1 MSSCGGNCGCAS
13 AAAPREGTSCPLC
26 GGSNA
31 CQMTTDAPYKG
42 PCWCMRV
49 EMPDSLL
56 RRVPSGERGRT
67 CICHRCVAE
76 ARRAEKWI
84 PKARAG
90 EFYFT
95 EDGRFVFT
103 ADYHLRRGYC
113 CGSGCRHCPF
123 DAEGRPRAE
132 VLEQASLKDA

>member
-1 MSSCGGNCGCAS
+1 
-13 AAAPREGTSCPLC
+13 
-26 GGSNA
+26 
-31 CQMTTDAPYKG
+31 MTTDAPYKG

>member
-1 MSSCGGNCGCAS
+1 
-13 AAAPREGTSCPLC
+13 
-26 GGSNA
+26 
-31 CQMTTDAPYKG
+31 
-42 PCWCMRV
+42 MRV